1 MANVPRL
8 NPSDPRTPAEQIAA
22 HLREQI
28 FAGALSEGAQ
38 LPSTSQLVDEYEV
51 ASSTA
56 RRAVT
61 ILVNEGLADA
71 RSGAGSFVRR
81 RKPMIQIGTER
92 YSRRLRQGGQ
102 AALQAEASA
111 AGVASRQEIR
121 KLGEVPAP
129 DWVAA
134 AYGIEPGHEVFLRSR
149 TELLDE
155 EPDQLADSYYTLAL
169 LAEAP
174 ALGEVSTGPGGGFA
188 RIEDAGWVLVEYEER
203 FTSRPAQP
211 EELTGLRLPK
221 GMWISKKRRFVWGE
235 KDGQRALV
243 EAFES
248 VMRADNHEFV
258 HRFAAPE

>member
-1 MANVPRL
+1 MSRL
-8 NPSDPRTPAEQIAA
+8 DPSDPRPPAEQIAGK
-22 HLREQI
+22 LRDRIEKGI
-28 FAGALSEGAQ
+28 FSAGDRM
-38 LPSTSQLVDEYEV
+38 PSISQLMEEFGVSYN
-51 ASSTA
+51 TA

-61 ILVNEGLADA
+61 LLAGEGLVEAK
-71 RSGAGSFVRR
+71 SGSGSFVRNLT
-81 RKPMIQIGTER
+81 PMIQIGTER

-111 AGVASRQEIR
+111 AGVVSRQEIR

-129 DWVAA
+129 DWVAT
-134 AYGIEPGHEVFLRSR
+134 AYGIEPGQKVFLRSR

-169 LAEAP
+169 LAEVP
-174 ALGEVSTGPGGGFA
+174 TLGEVSTGPGGGFA

-221 GMWISKKRRFVWGE
+221 GIWISKKRRFVWGE

-248 VMRADNHEFV
+248 IMRADNHEFV